1 MLLGRPQINP
11 VWKVA
16 LVVTLTKT
24 LGSVQVEGGALQ
36 ETTQAED
43 CEGLH

>member
-1 MLLGRPQINP
+1 MVLGRPQLIP

-16 LVVTLTKT
+16 LVVTFTKT

-36 ETTQAED
+36 ETTQGVL
-43 CEGLH
+43 CMGLH